1 MILDKSLVMFAIRIE
16 ATNQINIRL
25 IFKADWCLEELCSLA
40 VRSKGSLRVLK
51 IEATNQIKER
61 LMFFSSLEL
70 GVGESGELSF
80 SY

>member
-1 MILDKSLVMFAIRIE
+1 MIG
-16 ATNQINIRL
+16 
-25 IFKADWCLEELCSLA
+25 EELCSLA
-40 VRSKGSLRVLK
+40 VRSKGSVRVIR

>member
-1 MILDKSLVMFAIRIE
+1 MILDKSWILFVI
-16 ATNQINIRL
+16 TNQINVRL
-25 IFKADWCLEELCSLA
+25 IFTVDWCLEELCSLA
-40 VRSKGSLRVLK
+40 VRNIGSVRVLR

-61 LMFFSSLEL
+61 LKFFSSLEL